1 MRLAAWVHGVG
12 SLGAWGWQPGC
23 MGWAAWVRGV
33 GSLGA
38 WGWQPGRVGW
48 RSDLQSLRVLC
59 LGLGK
64 VAGAEGL
71 VAGALEPLE
80 LLNLVA
86 HLARARVVGVE
97 LERLAEVLERI
108 LELADAVERL
118 AAHAQQRRLLRAAG
132 LAHPPRRL
140 GDDL

>member
-1 MRLAAWVHGVG
+1 MG
-12 SLGAWGWQPGC
+12 SLGAWGEQSGH
-23 MGWAAWVRGV
+23 V
-33 GSLGA
+33 G
-38 WGWQPGRVGW
+38 R
-48 RSDLQSLRVLC
+48 RSHLQSLRVLC
-59 LGLGK
+59 LGLGE

-97 LERLAEVLERI
+97 LERLAKVLERV